1 MRDQLTLRPMWL
13 SLPIYK
19 SRLDSRNLIRDRKT
33 IKTIYLSSQCKMTM
47 AMVVALETPHRV
59 LMLDPT
65 CTDLLLYSPEE
76 IAGRSINIFSGPKT
90 DLNKIHTAI
99 KGSSFR
105 SATTIDVVLYERC
118 GEPRNIVF
126 SCSAFLGTTGN
137 LHGCRIVMEASE
149 NRHRNDGEPVGL
161 NIHWRQQGNEYYSHH
176 QVFGRF
182 HIAVKNDKILGSVP
196 LCSVSRAPPE

>member
-1 MRDQLTLRPMWL
+1 MDCFFFLLPKRPCLFLFNYDYYLMRDQLTLRPMWL

-90 DLNKIHTAI
+90 DLNMIHTAI
-99 KGSSFR
+99 KGSNFR
-105 SATTIDVVLYERC
+105 SAPTIDVVLYERC
-118 GEPRNIVF
+118 CEPRNVVF
-126 SCSAFLGTTGN
+126 SCSAFLGITGN
-137 LHGCRIVMEASE
+137 L
-149 NRHRNDGEPVGL
+149 
-161 NIHWRQQGNEYYSHH
+161 
-176 QVFGRF
+176 
-182 HIAVKNDKILGSVP
+182 
-196 LCSVSRAPPE
+196 